1 MSRIISLG
9 VCVALAALIPMTAYG
24 ASSERGAITVDGR
37 RFGTELHLPKA
48 SGPVPL
54 VVMIPGTSGV
64 DQRQEFYRS
73 HLLRAGVGTLVV
85 DIKTGIF
92 RNRHD
97 RPPADD
103 YIPVVL
109 EAAQRI
115 RKRAD
120 VDGERVGIMGWS
132 FGGTVALRLA
142 NSDKTHV
149 QVFAAHVGIYGGC
162 TRSSRVSL
170 YNIPILMLMGTAD
183 TMVDSNKCFDFQH
196 NHNVPVIFF
205 EGAHHGF
212 DKEGVN
218 RNRRGRIMRWD
229 REAAYKSRDH
239 VVRFFKKHLISQ

>member
-1 MSRIISLG
+1 MSKMTSLI
-9 VCVALAALIPMTAYG
+9 VCLVLAALLPMAAFG
-24 ASSERGAITVDGR
+24 ASSEHSAITVEGR

-48 SGPVPL
+48 TGPVPL

-73 HLLRAGVGTLVV
+73 HLLREGIGTLVV

-103 YIPVVL
+103 YIPVVS

-115 RKRAD
+115 RKRAE
-120 VDGERVGIMGWS
+120 VDTERVGIMGWS
-132 FGGTVALRLA
+132 FGGTVALRMA
-142 NSDKTHV
+142 NTEKTHV
-149 QVFAAHVGIYGGC
+149 LVFAAHVGIYGGC

-183 TMVDSNKCFDFQH
+183 TMVDPDKCFDFQH

-218 RNRRGRIMRWD
+218 RNRRGRIMRWN
-229 REAAYKSRDH
+229 REATHKSRDH

>member
-1 MSRIISLG
+1 MISLS
-9 VCVALAALIPMTAYG
+9 VCFALAVFIPMSTFG
-24 ASSERGAITVDGR
+24 ASSERGAITVDGKR
-37 RFGTELHLPKA
+37 YGTRLHLPKA
-48 SGPVPL
+48 ADPVPL

-64 DQRQEFYRS
+64 DRRQKFYRS
-73 HLLRAGVGTLVV
+73 HLLPAGIGTFVV

-92 RNRHD
+92 RSRRD

-109 EAAQRI
+109 EAAKLI

-132 FGGTVALRLA
+132 FGGAVALRMA
-142 NSDKTHV
+142 NTEKTHAP
-149 QVFAAHVGIYGGC
+149 VFSAHVGIYGGC
-162 TRSSRVSL
+162 TRSPRVSL
-170 YNIPILMLMGTAD
+170 YNVPILMLMGTVD
-183 TMVDSNKCFDFQH
+183 TIVDPNKCSDFQH

-218 RNRRGRIMRWD
+218 RNRRGRIMRWN
-229 REAAYKSRDH
+229 REAAHESRDH
-239 VVRFFKKHLISQ
+239 VVRFFKEYLLSK

>member
-1 MSRIISLG
+1 M
-9 VCVALAALIPMTAYG
+9 
-24 ASSERGAITVDGR
+24 
-37 RFGTELHLPKA
+37 PKA
-48 SGPVPL
+48 TGPVPL

-73 HLLRAGVGTLVV
+73 HLLREGIGTLVV

-103 YIPVVL
+103 YIPVVS

-115 RKRAD
+115 RKRAE
-120 VDGERVGIMGWS
+120 VDTERVGIMGWS
-132 FGGTVALRLA
+132 FGGTVALRMA
-142 NSDKTHV
+142 NTEKTHV
-149 QVFAAHVGIYGGC
+149 LVFAAHVGIYGGC

-183 TMVDSNKCFDFQH
+183 TMVDPDKCFDFQH

-218 RNRRGRIMRWD
+218 RNRRGRIMRWN
-229 REAAYKSRDH
+229 REAAHKSVIMWCDSS
-239 VVRFFKKHLISQ
+239 KST

>member
-85 DIKTGIF
+85 NIKTGIF

-120 VDGERVGIMGWS
+120 VDGERVGIMGVVFWRHC
-132 FGGTVALRLA
+132 GVASGEFR
-142 NSDKTHV
+142 
-149 QVFAAHVGIYGGC
+149 
-162 TRSSRVSL
+162 
-170 YNIPILMLMGTAD
+170 
-183 TMVDSNKCFDFQH
+183 
-196 NHNVPVIFF
+196 
-205 EGAHHGF
+205 
-212 DKEGVN
+212 
-218 RNRRGRIMRWD
+218 
-229 REAAYKSRDH
+229 
-239 VVRFFKKHLISQ
+239 

>member
-1 MSRIISLG
+1 MPKIFSL
-9 VCVALAALIPMTAYG
+9 CVSLALAELLPLAAYG
-24 ASSERGAITVDGR
+24 ASTERGSITVDGKR
-37 RFGTELHLPKA
+37 YGTKLHLPKA
-48 SGPVPL
+48 AGPVPL

-64 DQRQEFYRS
+64 DRRQKFYRS
-73 HLLRAGVGTLVV
+73 HLLRAGIATFIL
-85 DIKTGIF
+85 DIKKGIF

-109 EAAQRI
+109 AAAKRI
-115 RKRAD
+115 RKRSD

-132 FGGTVALRLA
+132 FGGTVAFRMV
-142 NSDKTHV
+142 NTEKTHAP
-149 QVFAAHVGIYGGC
+149 VFAAHVGIYGGC
-162 TRSSRVSL
+162 TRSPRVSL
-170 YNIPILMLMGTAD
+170 YNLPMLMLMGTAD
-183 TMVDSNKCFDFQH
+183 TIVDPDRCFQFQH

-229 REAAYKSRDH
+229 EDAAHKSRDH
-239 VVRFFKKHLISQ
+239 VVRFFKKHLISR